1 MRPPGTRRRQ
11 ASSWLQLS
19 YPRVSVQESVFET
32 VHLPSP
38 LPSPLPCRASRS
50 PVWLTAEGRLPKLQ
64 GMTSGLPPSPACT
77 GSSPCVRGMLVE
89 MLLPGEWREL
99 WFHVVSKLL
108 FLIKNKMEYYERIAL
123 DLLWKH
129 SIIFFR
135 AATAGLLK
143 KKKADFY
150 LLFHTAWYFLFPQP
164 ISLGALF
171 LLLYQCC
178 CPLHPLSICN
188 LSFYSV
194 TNACFSFL

>member
-108 FLIKNKMEYYERIAL
+108 FLIKKKKECYERIAL

-143 KKKADFY
+143 KKKAD
-150 LLFHTAWYFLFPQP
+150 LFIVSHCL
-164 ISLGALF
+164 
-171 LLLYQCC
+171 
-178 CPLHPLSICN
+178 
-188 LSFYSV
+188 V
-194 TNACFSFL
+194 FSFPPAYFTWSFFFTALPVLLSLAST